1 MSNNKESDQPS
12 SSTTTSREVV
22 PPVIPELTIKPPKG
36 VVHKSTFNP
45 HARAAQHYNVVEDL
59 AQAPSAMSTLEV
71 LPNCPSQ
78 RHALLSA
85 ISGVDPKDSNLVSF
99 SHEGYDPQ
107 LPAQL
112 AFLIQVKALNKTVHR
127 TIIDEGAST
136 CIMSMSCSKNLGSP
150 TLSRSSTTLKAF
162 DGRTY
167 TPYGILS
174 NLQVELDCET
184 IEIDVE
190 VIDGNLDYNILLGR
204 PWIYA
209 MAAVVSTYFRKI
221 VFPFQGGITVVD
233 QQTFLPNSSQVTGSI
248 PMIHGSNHSLQNIGV
263 GLLKDPALMGT
274 FALPPPR
281 NLAEVATVETCNMKS
296 SISNGFRRFLN
307 ILTTWIVALVEIL

>member
-1 MSNNKESDQPS
+1 
-12 SSTTTSREVV
+12 
-22 PPVIPELTIKPPKG
+22 
-36 VVHKSTFNP
+36 
-45 HARAAQHYNVVEDL
+45 
-59 AQAPSAMSTLEV
+59 MSTLEV
-71 LPNCPSQ
+71 PQNCPSQ
-78 RHALLSA
+78 EQALLSA
-85 ISGVDPKDSNLVSF
+85 IGGIGPMDSNLVAF
-99 SHEGYDPQ
+99 DHKGYDPQ

-136 CIMSMSCSKNLGSP
+136 CLMSMSCWKNLGSP
-150 TLSRSSTTLKAF
+150 PLSKSSTTLKAF
-162 DGRTY
+162 DGRSY

-174 NLQVELDCET
+174 NLQVELGGKT
-184 IEIDVE
+184 VEIDVE

-221 VFPFQGGITVVD
+221 AFPFQGGITIVD

-274 FALPPPR
+274 FALPPPS
-281 NLAEVATVETCNMKS
+281 NLAEVATVETYNM
-296 SISNGFRRFLN
+296 NLMD
-307 ILTTWIVALVEIL
+307 